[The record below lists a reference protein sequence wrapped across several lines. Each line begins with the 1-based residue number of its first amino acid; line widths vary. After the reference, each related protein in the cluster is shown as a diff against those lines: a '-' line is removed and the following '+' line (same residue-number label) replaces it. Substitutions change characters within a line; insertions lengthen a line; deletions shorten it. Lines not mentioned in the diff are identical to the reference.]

1 MLSHIPSVEKIL
13 NDNRIIDLLEKYSR
27 DSIIKL
33 IRIELEVI
41 RQRIVDSN
49 LEFNYEVL
57 IDNLINKA
65 NNLWLNEIKN
75 VINATGVIL
84 HTNLGRAPL
93 SSDAADSVRGISLSY
108 SDVEFN
114 IKSAKR
120 GSRQEIVSDILCN
133 LTGAESAFVVNNNA
147 SAVFLTILALCE
159 NKDVIVSRGEAVEI
173 GGGFR
178 IPDIISNS
186 SANLV
191 EIGTTNKTYVH
202 DYETAINDK
211 SGCILMVH
219 TSNFK
224 ITGFTHSADISD
236 LVKLSSSKGLP
247 IIQDLGSGT
256 LIDTRDFNLDYEPT
270 IQDSIKSGIDLV
282 LFSGDKLLGGPQSGI
297 IVGKKK
303 YLDLIKKHP
312 IARAIRIDKLN
323 LTALSS
329 TLLHYIKDEAIDKIP
344 VWKMISADIES
355 LKARVIDWQNKI
367 TIESNIIEGQSTIG
381 GGSLPGQILPT
392 YLLSISGLKIDCGVN
407 EFFNKL
413 LNNKFPIVARIE
425 KNNIIFDPRTVLSD
439 EDSKLI
445 DGINSCLLYTSDAAD
460 E

>member
-425 KNNIIFDPRTVLSD
+425 KNNIIFDPRTVLGN

-445 DGINSCLLYTSDAAD
+445 DGINSVYANI
-460 E
+460 